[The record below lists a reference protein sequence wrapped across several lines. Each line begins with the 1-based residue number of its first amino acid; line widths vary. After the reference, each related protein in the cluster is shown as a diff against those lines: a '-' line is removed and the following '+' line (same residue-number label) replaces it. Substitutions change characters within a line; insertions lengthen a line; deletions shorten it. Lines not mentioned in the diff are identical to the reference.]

1 MPPISFL
8 PRRLFLSAAV
18 LFAGL
23 VIANGAEL
31 TKDQHVNADLF
42 SAILAPASGHTAL
55 DDKIAKLQAKVKTTH
70 KAEPIIVQLGWTFV
84 AKARVT
90 SDPGFYKLAELCAQ
104 AAESDV
110 ADDSDAML
118 LRGHIAHALHR
129 FSEVEAIGRKLT
141 SETRPGWESFALL
154 GDGLMEQGKLVEAIE
169 AYQRMVDIRPCM
181 QTYAR
186 VAHIRWLKGDL
197 EGATNLMTTAVE
209 ESSERDPEPAA
220 WAYTR
225 LATYQLQAGNMS
237 GAARSLDRAT
247 DFLPDY
253 PAALLVRAKLLVSH
267 NKSAEALPILER
279 AIQQSPL
286 PEYQWMLAD
295 AAHVAGKKELETKT
309 EDTIRLR
316 GKSEDARSFSL
327 FLASRHENTKLALAL
342 AQEELNKRRDA
353 FTYDAVAWAA
363 LANGDAAQAQV
374 NIEQAL
380 SEGTVD
386 VRLFYHAGRIALA
399 NGEKKVAAERFARAL
414 PIKQML
420 LPSEQAD
427 LHEQL
432 GRLPQSAATF
442 PASTTDKQLAAT
454 GRN

>member
-1 MPPISFL
+1 MLPISSLSRPVFL
-8 PRRLFLSAAV
+8 GAVV
-18 LFAGL
+18 LFTSL
-23 VIANGAEL
+23 IITNGAEP
-31 TKDQHVNADLF
+31 TKNQKADIDLLP
-42 SAILAPASGHTAL
+42 AILAPISGRTSL
-55 DDKIAKLQAKVKTTH
+55 DNQIAKLQAKVKTTRQ
-70 KAEPIIVQLGWTFV
+70 AQPNIVQLGWAFV

-104 AAESDV
+104 AAESEV
-110 ADDSDAML
+110 ADDPDAML

-129 FSEVEAIGRKLT
+129 FSEVEIIGRKLT
-141 SETRPGWESFALL
+141 SETRPRWESFALL
-154 GDGLMEQGKLVEAIE
+154 GDGLMEQGKLTEAIE

-186 VAHIRWLKGDL
+186 VAHLRWLKGDL
-197 EGATNLMTTAVE
+197 EGAAELMTTAVE

-225 LATYQLQAGNMS
+225 LATYQLQAGNTAD
-237 GAARSLDRAT
+237 AARSLNRAT
-247 DFLPDY
+247 DFVPDY
-253 PAALLVRAKLLVSH
+253 PAALLIRAKLLVSN
-267 NKSAEALPILER
+267 NKAAEALPILER

-295 AAHVAGKKELETKT
+295 TAQIAGEKELAAKT
-309 EDTIRLR
+309 EGAIRMR
-316 GKSEDARSFSL
+316 GKSEDPRSFSL
-327 FLASRHENTKLALAL
+327 FLASRHENSQLVLAL
-342 AQEELNKRRDA
+342 AQEELNNRRDV

-363 LANGDAAQAQV
+363 LANGDAAQAQK
-374 NIEQAL
+374 NIEHAL

-386 VRLFYHAGRIALA
+386 ARLFYHAGHIALA
-399 NGEKKVAAERFARAL
+399 NGEKKTAAQWFAKAV

-427 LHEQL
+427 LRTQL
-432 GRLPQSAATF
+432 THLPQNAATF
-442 PASTTDKQLAAT
+442 PASTTDKLAAT

>member
-1 MPPISFL
+1 MPPISSLSRPVFL
-8 PRRLFLSAAV
+8 GVVILFTSLM
-18 LFAGL
+18 
-23 VIANGAEL
+23 IANGAES
-31 TKDQHVNADLF
+31 TKEQHATIDLLP
-42 SAILAPASGHTAL
+42 AILAPISSRTSL
-55 DDKIAKLQAKVKTTH
+55 DNKIAKLQAKVKTTRQ
-70 KAEPIIVQLGWTFV
+70 AQATIVQLGWAFV

-104 AAESDV
+104 AADSEV

-129 FSEVEAIGRKLT
+129 FSEAETIGRKLT
-141 SETRPGWESFALL
+141 SDTRPRWESFALL
-154 GDGLMEQGKLVEAIE
+154 GDGLMEQGKLGEAIE
-169 AYQRMVDIRPCM
+169 AYQRMIDIRPCL

-197 EGATNLMTTAVE
+197 EGAAELMTTAVE

-225 LATYQLQAGNMS
+225 LATYQLQEGNTAD
-237 GAARSLDRAT
+237 AARSLNRAT

-253 PAALLVRAKLLVSH
+253 PGALLIRAKLLVSN
-267 NKSAEALPILER
+267 NKCADALPILER

-295 AAHVAGKKELETKT
+295 TAQIADEKKLAAKT
-309 EDTIRLR
+309 EDAIRMR
-316 GKSEDARSFSL
+316 GKSEDSRSFSL
-327 FLASRHENTKLALAL
+327 FLASRHENTKLALEL
-342 AQEELNKRRDA
+342 AQEELNNRRDV

-363 LANGDAAQAQV
+363 LANGDAAQAQK
-374 NIEQAL
+374 NIEHAL

-386 VRLFYHAGRIALA
+386 ARLFYHAGQIALA
-399 NGEKKVAAERFARAL
+399 NGEKKSAAEWFAKAVPL
-414 PIKQML
+414 KQML

-427 LHEQL
+427 LRAQL
-432 GRLPQSAATF
+432 SRLPKGAAIF
-442 PASTTDKQLAAT
+442 PASTTDKLATT

>member
-1 MPPISFL
+1 MPPISSLSRPVFL
-8 PRRLFLSAAV
+8 GVVILFTSLM
-18 LFAGL
+18 
-23 VIANGAEL
+23 IANGAES
-31 TKDQHVNADLF
+31 TKEQHATIDLLP
-42 SAILAPASGHTAL
+42 AILAPISSRTSL
-55 DDKIAKLQAKVKTTH
+55 DNKIAKLQAKVKTTRQ
-70 KAEPIIVQLGWTFV
+70 AQATIVQLGWAFV

-104 AAESDV
+104 AADSEV

-129 FSEVEAIGRKLT
+129 FSEAEVIGRKLT
-141 SETRPGWESFALL
+141 SGTRPRWESFALL
-154 GDGLMEQGKLVEAIE
+154 GDGLMEQGKLGQAIE
-169 AYQRMVDIRPCM
+169 AYQRMIDIRPCL

-197 EGATNLMTTAVE
+197 EGAAELMTTAVE

-225 LATYQLQAGNMS
+225 LATYQLQAGNAAD
-237 GAARSLDRAT
+237 AARSLNRAT
-247 DFLPDY
+247 DFLPEY
-253 PAALLVRAKLLVSH
+253 PGALLIRAKLLVSN
-267 NKSAEALPILER
+267 NKCADALPVLER

-295 AAHVAGKKELETKT
+295 TAQIAGEKELAAKT
-309 EDTIRLR
+309 EGAIRMH
-316 GKSEDARSFSL
+316 GKSEDSRSFSL
-327 FLASRHENTKLALAL
+327 FLASRHENTKLALEL
-342 AQEELNKRRDA
+342 AQDELNTRRDV

-363 LANGDAAQAQV
+363 LASGDAAQAQK
-374 NIEQAL
+374 NIAHAL

-386 VRLFYHAGRIALA
+386 ARLFYHAARIALA
-399 NGEKKVAAERFARAL
+399 NGEKKIAAEWFAKAVPL
-414 PIKQML
+414 KQML

-427 LHEQL
+427 LRAQL
-432 GRLPQSAATF
+432 SRLPRSSAIF
-442 PASTTDKQLAAT
+442 PASTIDKLATT

>member
-1 MPPISFL
+1 MFFGAVI
-8 PRRLFLSAAV
+8 LFTSLM
-18 LFAGL
+18 
-23 VIANGAEL
+23 IANGGESK
-31 TKDQHVNADLF
+31 KDQHTDIDLLP
-42 SAILAPASGHTAL
+42 AILAPTSGRTSL
-55 DDKIAKLQAKVKTTH
+55 DNKIANLQAKVKTTRE
-70 KAEPIIVQLGWTFV
+70 AEPTIVQLGWAFV

-104 AAESDV
+104 AADSEV
-110 ADDSDAML
+110 ADDPDAML

-129 FSEVEAIGRKLT
+129 FSEAEAIGRKLT
-141 SETRPGWESFALL
+141 SERRPRWESFALQ
-154 GDGLMEQGKLVEAIE
+154 GDGLMEQGKLGEAIE
-169 AYQRMVDIRPCM
+169 AYQRMIDIRPCL

-197 EGATNLMTTAVE
+197 EGAAELMTVAVE

-225 LATYQLQAGNMS
+225 LGTYQLQAGNS
-237 GAARSLDRAT
+237 ADAARSLKRAT

-253 PAALLVRAKLLVSH
+253 PGALLIRAKLLVSN
-267 NKSAEALPILER
+267 NKCADALPILER

-295 AAHVAGKKELETKT
+295 TAQIAGEKELAAKT
-309 EDTIRLR
+309 EGAIRMR
-316 GKSEDARSFSL
+316 GKSEDPRSFSL
-327 FLASRHENTKLALAL
+327 FLASRHENSQLALAL
-342 AQEELNKRRDA
+342 AQDELKKRRDV

-363 LANGDAAQAQV
+363 LANGDAVQAQK
-374 NIEQAL
+374 NIEHAL

-386 VRLFYHAGRIALA
+386 ARLFYHAGQIALA
-399 NGEKKVAAERFARAL
+399 NGEKKIAAEWFVRAVPL
-414 PIKQML
+414 KQML

-427 LHEQL
+427 LRAQL
-432 GRLPQSAATF
+432 KRLQQSVAIF
-442 PASTTDKQLAAT
+442 PASTTDKLAIT